1 MAPFHQLFT
10 LLSGG
15 EHVAR
20 PLQKDRRESREDSK
34 EQERWRRR
42 NDVRRFKL
50 IPTARDALRRRV
62 LMAPMLGLSQPDGKL
77 GIRRLMLEERCQCR

>member
-15 EHVAR
+15 EHVAH
-20 PLQKDRRESREDSK
+20 PLQNDRRESREDSK

-42 NDVRRFKL
+42 NDVR
-50 IPTARDALRRRV
+50 
-62 LMAPMLGLSQPDGKL
+62 GYS
-77 GIRRLMLEERCQCR
+77 